1 MAPLRKVRYIQTVY
15 NLPRQ
20 PRDRRSEFQDEEPP
34 ARVESV
40 FSPDLSSR
48 RERVSV
54 ANAMTQAKGRA
65 TAKAGDAGTSQVSG
79 RSLSDHAYHRLMD
92 MIVHRQLSG
101 GEVLVESR
109 LADSLGLTR
118 TPLREALV
126 RLEGEGL
133 LVKQANRSFAVRS
146 VRVSEFFQSLRV
158 REYLESQ
165 AAALAAKRVAIR
177 EIEGLR
183 KRIARLAKTK
193 AQSPEHWKLDNDL
206 HNWLARSSGNAVLA
220 EVVRKLRI
228 TTQLFEIGQPFDR
241 VRADA
246 SEHLA
251 ILQAL
256 ERGDPESAQLSVVSH
271 LRNIETDVLHIVSSR

>member
-1 MAPLRKVRYIQTVY
+1 MAPPGKVRYIRAVY
-15 NLPRQ
+15 DFRRR
-20 PRDRRSEFQDEEPP
+20 PRDRRPGFQAEEAP
-34 ARVESV
+34 ARVETAA
-40 FSPDLSSR
+40 SPDPASR

-54 ANAMTQAKGRA
+54 ANAVTQAKGRPA
-65 TAKAGDAGTSQVSG
+65 AKAGDAGTGPAAG
-79 RSLSDHAYHRLMD
+79 RSLSDHAYQMLMD
-92 MIVHRQLSG
+92 MIVHRRLSG

-118 TPLREALV
+118 TPLREAMV

-165 AAALAAKRVAIR
+165 AAALAAKRVAGR
-177 EIEGLR
+177 DIEGLR
-183 KRIARLAKTK
+183 KRIARLAKTQ

-220 EVVRKLRI
+220 DVVRKLRI

-241 VRADA
+241 VHADA

-256 ERGDPESAQLSVVSH
+256 DEADPEAAQRAVVTH
-271 LRNIETDVLHIVSSR
+271 LRHIETDVLRIVSNH

>member
-1 MAPLRKVRYIQTVY
+1 M
-15 NLPRQ
+15 
-20 PRDRRSEFQDEEPP
+20 
-34 ARVESV
+34 
-40 FSPDLSSR
+40 
-48 RERVSV
+48 
-54 ANAMTQAKGRA
+54 ANAISEAKGRSDA
-65 TAKAGDAGTSQVSG
+65 AASDPAGPPVAG
-79 RSLSDHAYHRLMD
+79 RSLSDHAYQKLLD

-109 LADSLGLTR
+109 LAGSLGLTR

-158 REYLESQ
+158 REYLESH
-165 AAALAAKRVAIR
+165 AAALAAKRVAPPDIAA
-177 EIEGLR
+177 LR
-183 KRIARLAKTK
+183 KRIALLAETE

-206 HNWLARSSGNAVLA
+206 HNWLAQSSGNAVLA
-220 EVVRKLRI
+220 QIVRKLRI

-241 VRADA
+241 VQADA
-246 SEHLA
+246 IEHLA

-256 ERGDPESAQLSVVSH
+256 EQGDPEAAQQAIVSH
-271 LRNIETDVLHIVSSR
+271 LRNIEADVLRIVSSH